1 MKITNL
7 LFVAVF
13 LFTSLGFSQNKD
25 IVDIAAG
32 SDDHTTL
39 VAAVKAG
46 DLVQT
51 LKSEGPFTVFAPTNE
66 AFTALPEGT
75 VDYLLKAEN
84 KQKLQSVLN
93 YHVIAGKL
101 DAKALV
107 NAIKK
112 GGGKAEV
119 ETVDGE
125 VLTFMLDGKKVK
137 VKDVNGN
144 VATVLAADL
153 NASNGVIHVVDT
165 VLLP

>member
-25 IVDIAAG
+25 IVDVAAG
-32 SDDHTTL
+32 SEDHTTL

-46 DLVQT
+46 DLVET

-66 AFTALPEGT
+66 AFAALPDGT
-75 VDYLLKAEN
+75 VDYLLKADN
-84 KQKLQSVLN
+84 KQKLQTVLT

-101 DAKALV
+101 DAKAVV

-119 ETVDGE
+119 KTVGGE
-125 VLTFMLDGKKVK
+125 VLTFMLEGKMVK